1 MFTRRAALTA
11 ALAALG
17 SGALPTATATA
28 AASTASAALP
38 RSATRAVLPRPTG
51 RHSVATRSLPL
62 TDFGRTDPFASRPGP
77 RRLMVQLWYPTSSP
91 APAPHPRTPA
101 VPYTD
106 PGTGAAL
113 EAGWGMRP
121 GGLKGVGTHARAG
134 GRPIA
139 GIRSAVVVSHG
150 RGASRIL
157 TSGLAEELASHGHLV
172 AAVDHTYD
180 AAAVRFPDGR
190 LVLGALP
197 AEPDDWD
204 AQDRLEVA
212 VRAADLRCVADALC
226 RRGRPLAGV
235 PVQRVGLL
243 GHSLGGAAAAEAL
256 RTDRRFVAGLDLDG
270 GLFGTTVPETGLDR
284 PFLLLTSSPDHETW
298 ARWRA
303 RHRGWGRH
311 LHLTG
316 GGHLSAT
323 DVPALAAAAGLRER
337 WPEPLYGEYLGTIAP
352 HRAAT
357 VTRACVTA
365 FFDRF
370 LLGLHRPL
378 LDAPGPRHPE
388 LRFLWARG
396 A

>member
-1 MFTRRAALTA
+1 MFTRRAALTV
-11 ALAALG
+11 ALATLG
-17 SGALPTATATA
+17 SAALPTATA
-28 AASTASAALP
+28 AALP
-38 RSATRAVLPRPTG
+38 RAATHAVLPRPSG
-51 RHSVATRSLPL
+51 RHFVGTRSLPL
-62 TDFGRTDPFASRPGP
+62 TDFGRTDPFASHPGP
-77 RRLMVQLWYPTSSP
+77 RELMVQLWYPTGSSV
-91 APAPHPRTPA
+91 PAPHRRNPA
-101 VPYTD
+101 APYTD
-106 PGTGAAL
+106 PGTAVAL
-113 EAGWGMRP
+113 EAGFGMRP
-121 GGLKGVGTHARAG
+121 GVLNGVGTHARAG
-134 GRPIA
+134 GRPA
-139 GIRSAVVVSHG
+139 PGTRSAVVLSHG

-172 AAVDHTYD
+172 AGVDHTYD

-204 AQDRLEVA
+204 AQDRLEVS

-226 RRGRPLAGV
+226 RRGRSLAGV
-235 PVQRVGLL
+235 PVQRVGVL

-270 GLFGTTVPETGLDR
+270 GLFGTTVAETGLDR

-298 ARWRA
+298 ARWRN
-303 RHRGWGRH
+303 RHRHWGRH
-311 LHLTG
+311 LHLAG

-323 DVPALAAAAGLRER
+323 DVPALADAAGLRER
-337 WPEPLYGEYLGTIAP
+337 WPEPLFSEYLGAIAP

-357 VTRACVTA
+357 VTRACATA

-378 LDAPGPRHPE
+378 LDAPGPRYPE
-388 LRFLWARG
+388 LRLLWTRG

>member
-1 MFTRRAALTA
+1 MFTRRAALTV

-17 SGALPTATATA
+17 SGALPTAHA
-28 AASTASAALP
+28 AALP
-38 RSATRAVLPRPTG
+38 RSPATTPPVTRAVLPRPTG
-51 RHSVATRSLPL
+51 RHSVSTRSLPL
-62 TDFGRTDPFASRPGP
+62 TDLGRPDPFASRPGP
-77 RRLMVQLWYPTSSP
+77 RRLMVQLWYPAGSRAPSP
-91 APAPHPRTPA
+91 HRRNPVA
-101 VPYTD
+101 PYTD
-106 PGTGAAL
+106 PGTAAAL
-113 EAGWGMRP
+113 EGDWGMRP
-121 GGLKGVGTHARAG
+121 GVLKGVGTHARAG
-134 GRPIA
+134 GRPA
-139 GIRSAVVVSHG
+139 PGTRSAVVLSHG

-226 RRGRPLAGV
+226 RRTRPLAGV
-235 PVQRVGLL
+235 PVQRIGLL
-243 GHSLGGAAAAEAL
+243 GHSLGGAAAAEAM

-270 GLFGTTVPETGLDR
+270 GLFGTMVAETGLDR

-303 RHRGWGRH
+303 HHRNWGRH

-337 WPEPLYGEYLGTIAP
+337 WPEPLFSDYLGTIAP

-357 VTRACVTA
+357 VTRACATA

-378 LDAPGPRHPE
+378 LDAPTHRYPE
-388 LRFLWARG
+388 LRFLWTRG

>member
-1 MFTRRAALTA
+1 MFTRRAALTV

-17 SGALPTATATA
+17 SGALPTAA
-28 AASTASAALP
+28 AALP
-38 RSATRAVLPRPTG
+38 RSPATTPPVTRAVLPRPTG
-51 RHSVATRSLPL
+51 RHSVSTRSLPL
-62 TDFGRTDPFASRPGP
+62 TDLGRTDPFDSRPGP
-77 RRLMVQLWYPTSSP
+77 RRLMVQLWCPAGSRAPSP
-91 APAPHPRTPA
+91 HRRNPVA
-101 VPYTD
+101 PYTD
-106 PGTGAAL
+106 PGTAAAL
-113 EAGWGMRP
+113 EGDWGMRP
-121 GGLKGVGTHARAG
+121 DVLKDVGTHARSG
-134 GRPIA
+134 GRPTP
-139 GIRSAVVVSHG
+139 GTRSAVVLSHG

-197 AEPDDWD
+197 AEPEDWD

-226 RRGRPLAGV
+226 RRTRPLAGGA
-235 PVQRVGLL
+235 VQRIGLL
-243 GHSLGGAAAAEAL
+243 GHSLGGAAAAEAM

-270 GLFGTTVPETGLDR
+270 GLFGTTVAVTGLDR

-298 ARWRA
+298 ARWRDH
-303 RHRGWGRH
+303 HRSWGRH

-337 WPEPLYGEYLGTIAP
+337 WPEPLFSDYLGTIAP

-357 VTRACVTA
+357 VTRACATA

-378 LDAPGPRHPE
+378 LDAPTHRYPE
-388 LRFLWARG
+388 LRFLWTQEA
-396 A
+396 